1 MHLSDADID
10 RVLTAIGAT
19 PSPVRREGARVA
31 LTYFARYAPH
41 LSVATQHSYLRAMD
55 LSRPVD
61 TVDLH
66 AGDRVAAFRH
76 HTADWGEFY
85 TPLGSDPTKLGVLLE
100 GRQYREYE
108 VARRIPALR
117 SRTSAFM
124 HEARGSGGAVQLII
138 PQASLHLRVSQRGL
152 RVL

>member
-1 MHLSDADID
+1 VSIPETEIDHLLSQ
-10 RVLTAIGAT
+10 IGAT
-19 PSPVRREGARVA
+19 PSPVRRAGARAA

-41 LSVATQHSYLRAMD
+41 LSVAKQVSYLKAMD

-85 TPLGSDPTKLGVLLE
+85 THLGADPTKLGVLLE

-117 SRTSAFM
+117 SWTSAFM
-124 HEARGSGGAVQLII
+124 HSARGSGGAMQLII